1 MKGRRPKPDQVK
13 AAQGT
18 LQKCRTNKKQPKS
31 SGVPISP
38 FQPGTIAQAK
48 WDEVVP
54 GLQRL
59 GLIDEIDRTALEA
72 LCWQYELAT
81 KSKQEIEQHGITLAT
96 EHGTIKNPACTVNS
110 DAWAKI
116 RSLINDLGLNYLSRQ
131 RMESKAVETP
141 EDLEA
146 KYLA

>member
-31 SGVPISP
+31 SGVPVSP

-81 KSKQEIEQHGITLAT
+81 KSKQEIEEHGITLAT

-131 RMESKAVETP
+131 RMESKVVETP

>member
-1 MKGRRPKPDQVK
+1 MRGRRPKPDQIK
-13 AAQGT
+13 EAQGT
-18 LQKCRTNKKQPKS
+18 LQKCRTNKKKPKS
-31 SGVPISP
+31 SGVPVSP
-38 FQPGTIAQAK
+38 FEAGSIAQAK

-81 KSKQEIEQHGITLAT
+81 KSKQEIEQHGITLST

>member
-31 SGVPISP
+31 SGVPVSP

-81 KSKQEIEQHGITLAT
+81 KSKQEIEQHGITLST

>member
-1 MKGRRPKPDQVK
+1 MKGRRPKPDQIK

-18 LQKCRTNKKQPKS
+18 LQKCRTNKRQPKS
-31 SGVPISP
+31 VGVPVSP
-38 FQPGTIAQAK
+38 FQPGTIAQEK
-48 WDEVVP
+48 WNEVVP

-81 KSKQEIEQHGITLAT
+81 KSKQEIDEWGITLST

-131 RMESKAVETP
+131 RMESKAVQAP
-141 EDLEA
+141 EDLEQ

>member
-1 MKGRRPKPDQVK
+1 MKGRKRKPEALK
-13 AAQGT
+13 EAQGT
-18 LQKCRTNKKQPKS
+18 QRKCRVNRKEPKS
-31 SGVPISP
+31 SGVPVSP
-38 FQPGTIAQAK
+38 FQPGTIAQTK

-81 KSKQEIEQHGITLAT
+81 KSKQEIEEHGITLAT

>member
-1 MKGRRPKPDQVK
+1 MGGRKRKPEAVK
-13 AAQGT
+13 EAQGT
-18 LQKCRTNKKQPKS
+18 QRKCRINRRAPKDF
-31 SGVPISP
+31 GVPDTP
-38 FQPGTIAQAK
+38 FLPGTIAQEK

-54 GLQRL
+54 GLERL
-59 GLIDEIDRTALEA
+59 GIIDAIDRTALQA
-72 LCWQYELAT
+72 LCWQYELAM
-81 KSKQEIEQHGITLAT
+81 KSQKEIEDYGITLAT

-131 RMESKAVETP
+131 RMESKAVQAP

>member
-1 MKGRRPKPDQVK
+1 MKGRRPKPDAVK

-18 LQKCRTNKKQPKS
+18 LQKCRTNKRQPKS
-31 SGVPISP
+31 QGVPVSP
-38 FQPGTIAQAK
+38 FKRGTIAQVK

-72 LCWQYELAT
+72 LCWQYELASV
-81 KSKQEIEQHGITLAT
+81 SKQQIEEHGITLET

-131 RMESKAVETP
+131 RMESKAVELP
-141 EDLEA
+141 EDMEA
-146 KYLA
+146 KYLV

>member
-31 SGVPISP
+31 SGVPVSP
-38 FQPGTIAQAK
+38 FQSGTIAQAK

-81 KSKQEIEQHGITLAT
+81 KSKQEIEEWGITLST

-141 EDLEA
+141 EDLEK